1 MRSKDASQSMEQQMQ
16 QQQQQQQQQSTARE
30 RWQAA
35 LRVALLSVH
44 FQSALQI
51 AAGMFVSCLFTFV
64 R

>member
-1 MRSKDASQSMEQQMQ
+1 MGQQMQ
-16 QQQQQQQQQSTARE
+16 QQQQQQQQRSTARK